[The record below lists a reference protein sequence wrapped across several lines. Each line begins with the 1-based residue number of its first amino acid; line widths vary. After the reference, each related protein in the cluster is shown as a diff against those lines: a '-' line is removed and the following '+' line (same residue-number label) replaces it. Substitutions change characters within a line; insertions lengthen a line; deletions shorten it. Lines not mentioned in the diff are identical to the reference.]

1 MQHAMP
7 KPAQSATPAS
17 SRRERR
23 TEFHTV
29 VTLVAETMGEF
40 HTHKAWLKDI
50 SVGGASLL
58 CREPPEVGTV
68 YLQVLMPKLAG
79 RFIEAD
85 VVNCRVDG
93 SLRIANRPA
102 EWRLVGVRF
111 VGYVADPELLQ
122 RLEAATATD
131 RALSG

>member
-1 MQHAMP
+1 
-7 KPAQSATPAS
+7 
-17 SRRERR
+17 
-23 TEFHTV
+23 
-29 VTLVAETMGEF
+29 MGEF
-40 HTHKAWLKDI
+40 HAHKAWLKDI
-50 SVGGASLL
+50 SVSGASLL

-68 YLQVLMPKLAG
+68 YLKVLMPKLAR
-79 RFIEAD
+79 RFIEAE

-111 VGYVADPELLQ
+111 VGYVADPQLLQ